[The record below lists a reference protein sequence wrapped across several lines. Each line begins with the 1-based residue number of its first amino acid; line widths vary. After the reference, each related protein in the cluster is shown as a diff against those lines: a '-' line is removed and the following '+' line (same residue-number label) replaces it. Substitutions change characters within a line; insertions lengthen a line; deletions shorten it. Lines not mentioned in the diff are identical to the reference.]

1 MFVPEGDKKLLI
13 GINCDWHNQL
23 LFLKAVCGCLTT
35 EEENGA
41 NKQKGMIIIILIKEI
56 SVDYYLKKLSGGQRM
71 TKGTER
77 QKRKGTREGLHG
89 VSFK

>member
-56 SVDYYLKKLSGGQRM
+56 SVDYYFKKTEWR
-71 TKGTER
+71 TKNDKGDRETKEEGNERGTAWCI
-77 QKRKGTREGLHG
+77 L
-89 VSFK
+89 